1 MLNDEKLNEE
11 LLSKIMIVA
20 NNNVSGLLVSSLAS
34 YGVSPAYVKEFL
46 ESTDLA
52 SLGLKMRYLI
62 TIPYSDHYPYDLKFE
77 YENYEDIPFGNII
90 YVAEDNE
97 YEIVKMY
104 LSELIVKLDR
114 TKGVFIKEV
123 SH

>member
-1 MLNDEKLNEE
+1 MLNNEKLNDE

-34 YGVSPAYVKEFL
+34 YGVSPDYVKEFL
-46 ESTDLA
+46 ASKDLA

-62 TIPYSDHYPYDLKFE
+62 TIPYSEHYPYDFKFE
-77 YENYEDIPFGNII
+77 YENYEDIPFGKII
-90 YVAEDNE
+90 YDDEDNE
-97 YEIVKMY
+97 YETDKMY

-114 TKGVFIKEV
+114 TKGVFVKEV